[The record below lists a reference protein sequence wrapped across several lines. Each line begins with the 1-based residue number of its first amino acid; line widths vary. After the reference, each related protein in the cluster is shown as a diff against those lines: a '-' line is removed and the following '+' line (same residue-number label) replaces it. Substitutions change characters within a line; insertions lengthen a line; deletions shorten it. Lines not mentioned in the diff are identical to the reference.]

1 MKLVEVKDKKTVSD
15 FTKLPFSIYKND
27 PNWIPHI
34 TQEIEEIFDRDKN
47 PYFKHGDCIRW
58 VLYNDANKPIGRV
71 AAFINDRVAHTFEQ
85 PTGGMG
91 FFECI
96 EDKQAA
102 ITLFDACKNWLAG
115 KSMKAMDGPINFGEK
130 DRFWGLLSEGRDKPA
145 TYTMNYHPAYYR
157 AFFEDYGFSNYY
169 EQIVYRRSVN
179 DPPNQRLVGLA
190 ERVMRDSNYRFETI
204 KKNQGEKYA
213 DDFREIYNK
222 AWKAERTDFEEL
234 TKERAR
240 EIMHKMKPVLD
251 EDICWF
257 AYYKDVPVGV
267 FIALPE
273 LNEIFRYV
281 NGNMNL
287 IGKLKF
293 LWYQKTKGC
302 RTMMGIVFGIIPEFQ
317 GKGIEAAIFN
327 ELGKVIQPKKRYDSI
342 LINWIGSFNEK
353 MIHLLVALLQ
363 VTPYKTYITYR
374 KLF

>member
-1 MKLVEVKDKKTVSD
+1 MKLIEVKDSRTVKD
-15 FTKLPFSIYKND
+15 FTQLPFSIYKND

-34 TQEIEEIFDRDKN
+34 TQEVQEVFNRNKN
-47 PYFKHGDCIRW
+47 PYFKHGDCVRW
-58 VLYNDANKPIGRV
+58 VLYNDANKPVGRV
-71 AAFINDRVAHTFEQ
+71 AAFINERVAHTFEQ

-96 EDKQAA
+96 DDKKAA
-102 ITLFDACKNWLAG
+102 TLLFDTCKDWLVSRG
-115 KSMKAMDGPINFGEK
+115 MKAMDGPINFGEK
-130 DRFWGLLSEGRDKPA
+130 DKFWGLLSDGRDKPA
-145 TYTMNYHPAYYR
+145 IYTMNHHPDYYKNL
-157 AFFEDYGFSNYY
+157 FESYGFTNYY
-169 EQIVYRRSVN
+169 EQIVYHRKMQ
-179 DPPNQRLVGLA
+179 DPPHPRLVGLA
-190 ERVMRDSNYRFETI
+190 DRVMRDKNYRFETL

-234 TKERAR
+234 SQERAR
-240 EIMHKMKPVLD
+240 EIMRKLKPVLD

-257 AYYKDVPVGV
+257 AYHGDVPIGV
-267 FIALPE
+267 FIAIPE
-273 LNEIFRYV
+273 LNEIFHHV
-281 NGNMNL
+281 KGNMNL

-327 ELGKVIQPKKRYDSI
+327 ELGKVMQPKDRYDNI

-353 MIHLLVALLQ
+353 MIHLLVALLG

-374 KLF
+374 KVF